1 MRLSGLTDRWDLIVI
16 GGGITG
22 AGVLLAAARSG
33 LAVLLLERH
42 DFAWGT
48 SSRSSKLVHGG
59 LRYLRQGRFLLTRTA
74 VLEREQM
81 LAQAP
86 GLVEPI
92 DFLVPIYSGRRPGR
106 AALGAGL
113 NLYDLIAGRRDHR
126 FLAPGTLI
134 NILPGLRPDGLAGAY
149 RFSDAQTDDARLVL
163 RVLDTAQAHG
173 AVALNYT
180 AASSLHRDRRGR
192 IAAVTARDIETGA
205 TRQLATRAVINAT
218 GAWAEQLHRSP
229 DAQRHLRPLRGSHLV
244 LPARR
249 LPLAGAVSFWHPDDD
264 RGVFVLPWN
273 DAVLVGTTDLDHDQ
287 DLDAEPYT
295 TPVEIDYL
303 LAAVNYVFP
312 QLRIGPADI
321 VSTQAGVRPVVSHDD
336 RPPSDE
342 SREHVVWAA
351 DGLVTVTGGKL
362 TTFRRLAADALA
374 AVSPWLPKVP
384 HRNPQRPLFDPFPED
399 TAPDPRL
406 DPASRRRLAGRYG
419 GAWVDIVRRAEPSAL
434 TLIPGTS
441 VLWAELVH
449 AAGREAV
456 RHLTD
461 LLLRR
466 VRIGMTLPEAAR
478 EHLPRIRQLCQPVLG
493 WNDARWQ
500 TEENAYI
507 EFWERYCRV
516 KQKNDQ

>member
-1 MRLSGLTDRWDLIVI
+1 MRLSDLPDRWDLIIV

-59 LRYLRQGRFLLTRTA
+59 LRYLQQGRFMLTRAA

-86 GLVEPI
+86 GLVEPL
-92 DFLVPIYSGRRPGR
+92 DFLVPIYSGQRPGR
-106 AALGAGL
+106 AALSVGL
-113 NLYDLIAGRRDHR
+113 NLYDLIAGRRGHR
-126 FLAPGTLI
+126 FLDSADLLETV
-134 NILPGLRPDGLAGAY
+134 PGLRPEDLTGAY
-149 RFSDAQTDDARLVL
+149 RFADAQTDDARLVL
-163 RVLDTAQAHG
+163 RVLQTAQAHG
-173 AVALNYT
+173 GVALNYT

-192 IAAVTARDIETGA
+192 IAAVTARDTETGA
-205 TRQLATRAVINAT
+205 TRHLSAQAVINAT
-218 GAWAEQLHRSP
+218 GTWAEQLHRSP
-229 DAQRHLRPLRGSHLV
+229 TAGRHLRPLRGSHLV
-244 LPARR
+244 LPADR
-249 LPLAGAVSFWHPDDD
+249 LPLSAAVSFWHPSDD
-264 RGVFVLPWN
+264 RGVFVLPWQ
-273 DAVLVGTTDLDHDQ
+273 DAILVGTTDLDHDQ
-287 DLDAEPYT
+287 DLDLEPRT
-295 TPVEIDYL
+295 TPAEVDYL
-303 LAAVNYVFP
+303 LEAANYIFP
-312 QLRIGPADI
+312 QVRIGPSDI
-321 VSTQAGVRPVVSHDD
+321 ISTQAGVRPVVSHDD

-362 TTFRRLAADALA
+362 TTFRRLAADALSA
-374 AVSPWLPKVP
+374 AAPWLPRKP
-384 HRNPQRPLFDPFPED
+384 DLNPQRPLFGPVPPRSD
-399 TAPDPRL
+399 PDPRL
-406 DPASRRRLAGRYG
+406 DAALRHRLAGRYG
-419 GAWVDIVRRAEPSAL
+419 RAWSEIVEAADAPAL
-434 TLIPGTS
+434 TPIPGTS
-441 VLWAELVH
+441 VLWAELIH

-478 EHLPRIRQLCQPVLG
+478 KHLPRIRQLCQPVLG

-500 TEENAYI
+500 TEENAYL
-507 EFWERYCRV
+507 EFWERYCQV
-516 KQKNDQ
+516 KQ